1 MRPTLKIG
9 PYTLDSP
16 VVLAPM
22 AGVTDRPFRQLCKD
36 MGAGLA
42 CTEMVGANS
51 LLMGSEKTHR
61 RANLIGETEPCAVQI
76 VGADP
81 VKLAEAAIFN
91 EANGAQIID
100 INMGCP
106 AKKVCNTLS
115 GSALLKDEPLVAR
128 ILESIV
134 KAVKIPV
141 TLKIRTGWDAQHKN
155 GIKIAQLA
163 ESLGIKA
170 LAVHGRTRACRFNGH
185 AEYDTIR
192 AIKES
197 VSIPVIANGD
207 ITTPQKAKEVLD
219 YTKADGIMIGRAA
232 QGRPWI
238 FSEINHYLDHGEI
251 LPKPSLEH
259 IYRLMIDHLHS
270 LYDYYG
276 PKNGV
281 HLARKHV
288 SWYTKGQPNG
298 AYFRDIFNRLD
309 TIDAQLEAANAF
321 FLSLIEGSGHDE
333 QQTQTSE

>member
-22 AGVTDRPFRQLCKD
+22 AGVTDKPFRQLCKD

-42 CTEMVGANS
+42 CTEMVGATS
-51 LLMGSEKTHR
+51 LLRGSEKTHR
-61 RANLIGETEPCAVQI
+61 RADLEGETLPCAVQM

-81 VKLAEAAIFN
+81 AKLAEAAIVN

-106 AKKVCNTLS
+106 AKKVCNTLA
-115 GSALLKDEPLVAR
+115 GSALLKDEPLVAK
-128 ILESIV
+128 ILEAIV
-134 KAVKIPV
+134 KAVKVPV
-141 TLKIRTGWDAQHKN
+141 TLKIRTGWDAEHKN
-155 GIKIAQLA
+155 GIRIAKLA
-163 ESLGIKA
+163 ESLGIVA

-207 ITTPQKAKEVLD
+207 ISSPQKAKEVLD
-219 YTKADGIMIGRAA
+219 YTKADGIMVGRAA

-238 FSEINHYLDHGEI
+238 FSEINHYLDHGEL
-251 LPKPSLEH
+251 LPKPS
-259 IYRLMIDHLHS
+259 IDKVYRLMIEHLHS
-270 LYDYYG
+270 LYDFYG

-298 AYFRDIFNRLD
+298 SHFRDLFNRLD
-309 TIDAQLEAANAF
+309 TVDAQLETANEF
-321 FLSLIEGSGHDE
+321 FLSLIEGNSHDE
-333 QQTQTSE
+333 RQFQTT

>member
-1 MRPTLKIG
+1 
-9 PYTLDSP
+9 
-16 VVLAPM
+16 M
-22 AGVTDRPFRQLCKD
+22 AGVTDKPFRQLCKD

-42 CTEMVGANS
+42 CTEMVGASS

-61 RANLIGETEPCAVQI
+61 RANHEGETLPCAVQI

-81 VKLAEAAIFN
+81 AKLAEAAIVN

-106 AKKVCNTLS
+106 AKKVCNTLA

-141 TLKIRTGWDAQHKN
+141 TLKIRTGWDPEHRN
-155 GIKIAQLA
+155 GIRIAKLA
-163 ESLGIKA
+163 ESLGIVA

-192 AIKES
+192 AIKEN

-207 ITTPQKAKEVLD
+207 ISSPQKAKEVLD

-238 FSEINHYLDHGEI
+238 FSEINYYLDHGEL
-251 LPKPSLEH
+251 LPKPSIDH

-270 LYDYYG
+270 LYEFYG

-298 AYFRDIFNRLD
+298 THFRNIFNRLD
-309 TIDAQLEAANAF
+309 TVGAQLEAANAF
-321 FLSLIEGSGHDE
+321 FLSLIEGTPHDE
-333 QQTQTSE
+333 HQVQKN

>member
-1 MRPTLKIG
+1 MRPILKLG
-9 PYTLDSP
+9 PHTLDSP

-22 AGVTDRPFRQLCKD
+22 AGVTDKPFRQLCKD

-51 LLMGSEKTHR
+51 LLRGSEKTHR
-61 RANLIGETEPCAVQI
+61 RADHDGETRPCAVQI

-81 VKLAEAAIFN
+81 EKLAEAARVN
-91 EANGAQIID
+91 EANGEEIID

-115 GSALLKDEPLVAR
+115 GSALLKDEPLVAK
-128 ILESIV
+128 ILTAV
-134 KAVKIPV
+134 VNAVKVPV
-141 TLKIRTGWDAQHKN
+141 TLKIRTGWDAEHKN
-155 GIKIAQLA
+155 GIRIAQLA
-163 ESLGIKA
+163 ESLGIVA

-197 VSIPVIANGD
+197 VSIPIIANGD
-207 ITTPQKAKEVLD
+207 ITSPEKAKEVLE

-238 FSEINHYLDHGEI
+238 FSEINHYLDHHTL
-251 LPKPSLEH
+251 LPKPSIKSIH
-259 IYRLMIDHLHS
+259 QLMINHLQS
-270 LYDYYG
+270 LYDFYG

-288 SWYTKGQPNG
+288 SWYTKGQKNG
-298 AYFRDIFNRLD
+298 SHFRDWFNRLD
-309 TIDAQLEAANAF
+309 AVETQLAAANQF
-321 FLSLIEGSGHDE
+321 FLSLIEGNDHDDRFF
-333 QQTQTSE
+333 